1 MVITAAF
8 TRLYIVIRCRTG
20 NGFAALCAGAACF
33 AAVYRPLVDGV
44 SLCGNFNAYAY
55 SAGLAG
61 YRLGACFGAGGFF
74 NNDAIGEIVFAG
86 SSRIVTYIAVAAFGT
101 SICCVTALCAGGF
114 GNNCGI
120 AVGSKLAVFFSAY
133 IANCF
138 LCAGSGAAG
147 MTGSGNCII
156 GISVAAVVLADIQI
170 IGIMIAVAFDMS
182 HNIIV
187 SDCGNDIKAFE
198 FLAADGAFNAGGNA
212 VFFALCGNFGNSY
225 LAVSVS
231 GDSLIYDIAA
241 ACAYALLCAFV
252 NAGGF
257 YRYCPVAVA
266 VSERKCNLGFGV
278 SAAGLCAVSFFNAV

>member
-74 NNDAIGEIVFAG
+74 NNDAVGEIVFAG
-86 SSRIVTYIAVAAFGT
+86 SSREITYIAVAAFGT

-120 AVGSKLAVFFSAY
+120 AVGSKLAVRLVAHFTY
-133 IANCF
+133 CL
-138 LCAGSGAAG
+138 LCAGCGTALV
-147 MTGSGNCII
+147 TG
-156 GISVAAVVLADIQI
+156 
-170 IGIMIAVAFDMS
+170 
-182 HNIIV
+182 
-187 SDCGNDIKAFE
+187 CGNYIF
-198 FLAADGAFNAGGNA
+198 
-212 VFFALCGNFGNSY
+212 
-225 LAVSVS
+225 SVHM
-231 GDSLIYDIAA
+231 
-241 ACAYALLCAFV
+241 
-252 NAGGF
+252 
-257 YRYCPVAVA
+257 
-266 VSERKCNLGFGV
+266 
-278 SAAGLCAVSFFNAV
+278 